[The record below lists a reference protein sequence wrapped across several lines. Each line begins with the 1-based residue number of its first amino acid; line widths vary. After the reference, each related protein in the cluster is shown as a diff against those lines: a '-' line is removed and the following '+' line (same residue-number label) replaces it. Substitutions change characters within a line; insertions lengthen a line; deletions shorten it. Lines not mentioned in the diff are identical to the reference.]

1 MDKLNLPVNTAATV
15 VATGVLAVTAYVVKK
30 RSADHQHLI
39 NNHTETKKVDAE
51 MQSTM
56 LNILKEMTVKTLV

>member
-1 MDKLNLPVNTAATV
+1 MDKLALPVTTAATV

-39 NNHTETKKVDAE
+39 DNHTETKRVDAE
-51 MQSTM
+51 MQSNM
-56 LNILKEMTVKTLV
+56 LNVLKEMTSKTLV

>member
-1 MDKLNLPVNTAATV
+1 MDKLALPVTTAATV

-39 NNHTETKKVDAE
+39 DNHTKVKNVDAE
-51 MQSTM
+51 MQSNM
-56 LNILKEMTVKTLV
+56 LNILKEMTTKTLV